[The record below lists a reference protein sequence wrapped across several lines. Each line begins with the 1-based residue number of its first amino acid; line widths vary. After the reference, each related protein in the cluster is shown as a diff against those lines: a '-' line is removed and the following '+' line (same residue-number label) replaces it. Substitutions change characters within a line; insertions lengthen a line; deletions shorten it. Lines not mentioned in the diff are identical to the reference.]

1 MQLHGSIL
9 PEMILPLLFV
19 GVWATAVRCF
29 SEYVHNIGVNQV
41 LLTVLGFVVGLG
53 LSFRSSTAYERYN
66 EGRKYW
72 AQVSL
77 ASNNLART
85 IWVNA
90 SVRSGE
96 SAKQDMLHKI
106 TGLNLIVAYSIALKH
121 KLRWE
126 PYTNYDDLE
135 GLISHLNTWAQEATA
150 TQGEQRRSRSHF
162 KAVGEYLGVSF
173 AHSNPMKAVKKSTRP
188 LGNLPLEILSYISA
202 YLDDLADNAQL
213 KIPHQT
219 FAVNNIAS
227 LNDALIGTDRILRTP
242 LPIAYSIAIAQ
253 ITWVYIFML
262 PFQLESTL
270 KWVMIPATIV
280 AAYIILGIL
289 FIGREI
295 ENPFGDDVNDLPLDS
310 YCQRIANDID
320 VICSIEKPKI
330 ADLVKSPKNKPFYP
344 LSSMSAPAWA
354 ERSEKVV
361 REELKFKVV
370 ASFNAQRQLTKYAAK
385 ISPCTDSRNSSV

>member
-1 MQLHGSIL
+1 MV
-9 PEMILPLLFV
+9 LPLIFV
-19 GVWATAVRCF
+19 GGWATAVRCF
-29 SEYVHNIGVNQV
+29 SQYVHNVGVNTV
-41 LLTVLGFVVGLG
+41 LLTVLGFVVALG
-53 LSFRSSTAYERYN
+53 LSFRSSTAYERYG

-90 SVRSGE
+90 GVRTGE

-121 KLRWE
+121 RLRWE
-126 PYTNYDDLE
+126 PYTKHDDLE
-135 GLISHLNTWAQEATA
+135 GLIAHLNTWAQDATA
-150 TQGEQRRSRSHF
+150 AQNEVPPKRSGL

-173 AHSNPMKAVKKSTRP
+173 AHSNPMKAFKKSQKP
-188 LGNLPLEILSYISA
+188 FGNLPLEIISYLSA
-202 YLDDLADNAQL
+202 YVDDLTDNGQL
-213 KIPHQT
+213 KIPHQN
-219 FAVNNIAS
+219 FALSNIAS

-253 ITWVYIFML
+253 ITWVYIIML

-270 KWVMIPATIV
+270 KWVMIPATVV

-295 ENPFGDDVNDLPLDS
+295 ENPFGEDVNDLPLDS
-310 YCQRIANDID
+310 FCQRIANDID
-320 VICSIEKPKI
+320 VICSKPKPRI
-330 ADLVKSPKNKPFYP
+330 ADLVKSPENKPFFP
-344 LSSMSAPAWA
+344 LSNMGAPAWA
-354 ERSEKVV
+354 ERSEKVI

-370 ASFNAQRQLTKYAAK
+370 SAFNAQKQQTKYAAK
-385 ISPCTDSRNSSV
+385 TSPSADSRNSSV